1 MTVSTTP
8 SMSNEPGQPGLRL
21 KGGPT
26 VKCMPAAVAVLLLAV
41 LPAFAA
47 DKPVPPYGD
56 MPQMKDAVP
65 GSPGYI
71 MKGAMGREMTRTPQH
86 LLMMAYHRNVANFA
100 QLLYAAADAGAPV
113 STQLA
118 RVAVAEMRRGVE
130 EMEKYR
136 AGMHLPPQRRKMM
149 EQHLV
154 DVKMHLRA
162 LEQLVRGDRIDAAQ
176 VKSHLEPILAGYPG
190 AGCGPMPGRGA
201 QGMGPRGATPGMG
214 GMMMERMLDRAKEQD
229 EELADLLREL
239 EQAPPEKRLDVVV
252 ETVKRLAQQR
262 AEMTEEME
270 RNHEEMM
277 RMRPSV
283 PPPLEGS
290 DDEGDG
296 GEEEDED

>member
-1 MTVSTTP
+1 
-8 SMSNEPGQPGLRL
+8 
-21 KGGPT
+21 
-26 VKCMPAAVAVLLLAV
+26 MPAAVAVLLLAA

-47 DKPVPPYGD
+47 DKPAPVYGD

-71 MKGAMGREMTRTPQH
+71 MKGPMRREMTRTPEH

-113 STQLA
+113 APQLA
-118 RVAVAEMRRGVE
+118 RVAVAEMRRSVE

-136 AGMHLPPQRRKMM
+136 AGMQLPPQRQKMM
-149 EQHLV
+149 EQHLI

-162 LEQLVRGDRIDAAQ
+162 LEDLVRADRIDAAQ
-176 VKSHLEPILAGYPG
+176 VKSHLEPLVAGYRQG
-190 AGCGPMPGRGA
+190 GCGLMPGRSA
-201 QGMGPRGATPGMG
+201 QGMGPRGGAPGMR
-214 GMMMERMLDRAKEQD
+214 GMMMERMLDKAKEQD
-229 EELADLLREL
+229 EDLEELLQEL
-239 EQAPPEKRLDVVV
+239 DQAPADKKLDLVV
-252 ETVKRLAQQR
+252 ETVKRMAQQR

-277 RMRPSV
+277 RMLQPGA
-283 PPPLEGS
+283 PPMQGS

-296 GEEEDED
+296 GGEEDED